1 MKEAFEMTDMVKQ
14 FELATE
20 TLKHQGAKA
29 RGFNKGVEAL
39 NVAEIFRSQFGLTFG
54 GNEN

>member
-1 MKEAFEMTDMVKQ
+1 MTDMVKQ

-29 RGFNKGVEAL
+29 RGFNKGIEAL
-39 NVAEIFRSQFGLTFG
+39 NIAAMLERHGITFG